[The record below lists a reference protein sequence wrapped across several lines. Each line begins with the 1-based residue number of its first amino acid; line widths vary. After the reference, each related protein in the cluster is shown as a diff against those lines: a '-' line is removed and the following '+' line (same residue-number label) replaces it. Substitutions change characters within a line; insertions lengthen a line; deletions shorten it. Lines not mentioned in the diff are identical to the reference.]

1 MIAIQE
7 KQEIVGN
14 INDATFSYTLSN
26 FMQGDEV
33 FYCKINIDGE
43 DHYKE
48 IKVIQGDVVTYEED
62 FAGIVYSNGA
72 AVWVDDYGEGLEN
85 EMFQVDVTKG
95 IFDDLDY
102 GTHDIQITQSAVSDI
117 ASRYPNFYIDAI
129 KIYK

>member
-1 MIAIQE
+1 
-7 KQEIVGN
+7 
-14 INDATFSYTLSN
+14 
-26 FMQGDEV
+26 MQGDEV